1 MSTNAPALKSRERQ
15 GAKIRERQG
24 PISANRIGGTALIAI
39 VWLGGLISIFPLVWT
54 FVSSFRPDA
63 SFLNSPFTFDPHTLM
78 TDNYRSA
85 FSDGS
90 LMTGFKNTTVEV
102 VIILAT
108 TLFFCP
114 LAGYAFAKFEFHG
127 RRFLFGLMML
137 TLFFVPITQYVP
149 LLLEMNEISWVN
161 SFQALVIPLVISSL
175 GIFWMTGTITGVPN
189 ELLHSARVDGCGT
202 FSTWW
207 RIVMPI
213 IRPALVSLAVVT
225 FLAGYNDYFWP
236 LLILPG
242 ADMQTIQVA
251 LFTFVNALFNSE
263 TGSAASWGPLLAAAA
278 VVFLPTVAIFLVMQ
292 RYFIRG
298 MMEGSV
304 KQ

>member
-1 MSTNAPALKSRERQ
+1 MSTNVSALAGRERQ
-15 GAKIRERQG
+15 GAVTASRV
-24 PISANRIGGTALIAI
+24 GGWILMGL
-39 VWLGGLISIFPLVWT
+39 VWLGGVISIFPLVWT
-54 FVSSFRPDA
+54 FISSFRPDV
-63 SFLNSPFTFDPHTLM
+63 SFLNSPFVFDPRTLM
-78 TDNYRSA
+78 ITNYKDA
-85 FSDGS
+85 LSDGS

-114 LAGYAFAKFEFHG
+114 LAGYAFAKFEFRG
-127 RRFLFGLMML
+127 KGLLFGTMLL

-149 LLLEMNEISWVN
+149 LLIEMNRIGWVN
-161 SFQALVIPLVISSL
+161 TYYALVIPLLISSL
-175 GIFWMTGTITGVPN
+175 GIFWMTGTIRGVPN
-189 ELLHSARVDGCGT
+189 ELLQAARVDGCGS

-207 RIVMPI
+207 RIVMPV

-225 FLAGYNDYFWP
+225 FLSGYNDYFWP

-242 ADMQTIQVA
+242 TEMQTIQVA

-263 TGSAASWGPLLAAAA
+263 TGSAASWGPLLAASAI
-278 VVFLPTVAIFLVMQ
+278 VFLPTIVIFLIMQ

-304 KQ
+304 KA

>member
-1 MSTNAPALKSRERQ
+1 MSTNVSAL
-15 GAKIRERQG
+15 ADRERQG
-24 PISANRIGGTALIAI
+24 PVSASRVGGWILTAL
-39 VWLGGLISIFPLVWT
+39 VWLGGVISIFPLVWT
-54 FVSSFRPDA
+54 FVSSFRPDV
-63 SFLNSPFTFDPHTLM
+63 SFLNSPFVVDPRTLM
-78 TDNYRSA
+78 ITNYKNA
-85 FSDGS
+85 LSDGS

-114 LAGYAFAKFEFHG
+114 LAGYAFAKFEFRG
-127 RRFLFGLMML
+127 KRFLFGMMML

-149 LLLEMNEISWVN
+149 LLIEMNKIGWVN
-161 SFQALVIPLVISSL
+161 TYYALVIPLVISSL
-175 GIFWMTGTITGVPN
+175 GIFWMTGTISGVPN
-189 ELLHSARVDGCGT
+189 ELLQAARVDGCGS

-207 RIVMPI
+207 RIVLPV

-225 FLAGYNDYFWP
+225 FLSGYNDYFWP

-242 ADMQTIQVA
+242 TEMQTIQVA

-263 TGSAASWGPLLAAAA
+263 TGSAASWGPLLAASAI
-278 VVFLPTVAIFLVMQ
+278 VFLPTIVVFLVMQ

-304 KQ
+304 KA